1 MLLRAN
7 GSSAV
12 KHWTIIPPSRRR
24 EASTGI
30 GFLTTEQIT
39 PAELLRI
46 LLIRAGIE
54 TNPGPRW
61 NCCIY
66 RKPLNKQGSVRCS
79 KCRKYAHYKCTP
91 FSNASH
97 VSYNWSC
104 TQCTNL
110 PPPPRL
116 HPTQQQPCL
125 RLLQFNC
132 NGISGK
138 KEEIAAYLQKH
149 QISIAAIQETEL
161 TSKSKTPDF
170 GSRYNFIRQDRP
182 KNKPGGG
189 LAFIIHVSIEFRIIS
204 QHSNEVLETQGIKVK
219 FGNLELIIFNFYLSP
234 KSSCPPDYQETL
246 KSLLS
251 HNNALLLGD
260 ANAHDPTW
268 FSTIADTR
276 GSKLSAEIE
285 ESEMG
290 ILNENCPTRLPSN
303 HQPTS
308 PDISLVTKSLLTSC
322 DWSTEIGPRSDH
334 LPILISISSSSF
346 LEPIRAPKRI
356 FINIAK
362 SDWPAFQEE
371 IESALRNQPGP
382 TDVYQGEAVLRKV
395 INTASKHHIPSGRRK
410 DVTPQLSHEAKEW
423 MTERDELRAR
433 EPHSPKIEELNSR
446 IQMSIRKS
454 KEKNGASSS
463 ALSTTKL
470 TRRNYGEP

>member
-1 MLLRAN
+1 MNKPRVQSFRLFVVDPTRRMLLRAN

-12 KHWTIIPPSRRR
+12 KPWTIIPPSRRR

-39 PAELLRI
+39 PAELIRN

-61 NCCIY
+61 IWCIC

-79 KCRKYAHYKCTP
+79 KCGKYAHYKCTP
-91 FSNASH
+91 FSNASQ

-104 TQCTNL
+104 TQCNH
-110 PPPPRL
+110 PPPPPT
-116 HPTQQQPCL
+116 HPTQQQACL

-138 KEEIAAYLQKH
+138 KEEIAAYFQKH
-149 QISIAAIQETEL
+149 QISIAAIQETKL
-161 TSKSKTPDF
+161 MSKSKTPDF
-170 GSRYNFIRQDRP
+170 GSRYNFIREDRP
-182 KNKPGGG
+182 NNKPGGC
-189 LAFIIHVSIEFRIIS
+189 LAFIIHESIEFTIIP
-204 QHSNEVLETQGIKVK
+204 QHNDEVLETQGIKVK
-219 FGNLELIIFNFYLSP
+219 FGNLELKIFNFYLPP

-251 HNNALLLGD
+251 HSNALLLGD

-290 ILNENCPTRLPSN
+290 VLNVNCPTRLPSN
-303 HQPTS
+303 QQPTS
-308 PDISLVTKSLLTSC
+308 PDISLVTKLLLTSC
-322 DWSTEIGPRSDH
+322 DWWTEIGLRSDH

-346 LEPIRAPKRI
+346 LEPIRAPKRT

-410 DVTPQLSHEAKEW
+410 DVIPQLSNEAKEW
-423 MTERDELRAR
+423 MTERDELKAR
-433 EPHSPKIEELNSR
+433 EPHSSKIEELSSR
-446 IQMSIRKS
+446 IQMSICES
-454 KEKNGASSS
+454 
-463 ALSTTKL
+463 
-470 TRRNYGEP
+470 